1 MIGTSK
7 IQKIPLKCSMLN
19 GSFLLL
25 VQNLP
30 GPKQPYHCEN
40 WLDNSSIVD
49 IPLNGS
55 ILRWA
60 RLKLITGTFC
70 TVKNSICTY
79 TEGEVCN
86 KGLVGTISPRTREST
101 THTAKWHK

>member
-1 MIGTSK
+1 
-7 IQKIPLKCSMLN
+7 MLN

-30 GPKQPYHCEN
+30 GPKQPSHSES
-40 WLDNSSIVD
+40 WLDNGSIVD

-60 RLKLITGTFC
+60 RLKLITGTCC
-70 TVKNSICTY
+70 TRIIIYNGHREI
-79 TEGEVCN
+79 
-86 KGLVGTISPRTREST
+86 GLVLAGHYFLKLYLVMAI
-101 THTAKWHK
+101 